1 MFSFEKPL
9 KDFCYTGTIECFI
22 FNFNFL
28 FKKCYDIESRKK
40 FYKNRLHTALAS
52 CDLVTESQSISNNI
66 CLNYWRFSLF
76 IFHRFIN
83 VLVLRL
89 SVLSPS
95 FPNKLIVSQKINV
108 KVEIKKAAQISAVF
122 IQKGANLLNAA
133 LF

>member
-9 KDFCYTGTIECFI
+9 KDFCNTGTIECFI

-40 FYKNRLHTALAS
+40 FYKNRLHAALAS
-52 CDLVTESQSISNNI
+52 CDLVTESQSTSNNI
-66 CLNYWRFSLF
+66 CLNYWRFSLS